1 MSINAVIMI
10 FFLSYGLY
18 AFYNN
23 FKFWL
28 IYIISIIL
36 YYITTSFIFHTHRQT
51 NISNKINH
59 TSWSNNYDP
68 QTYTT
73 IKLDITKII
82 PYLKKKSEE
91 IKVHLT
97 PTIYAVKLM
106 SIILKKYPE
115 VYGYIKFGR
124 YDTKEGVDICCLVEV
139 GDGKELANTTIANC
153 ETKNFIEI
161 TNELNT
167 SVKLLR
173 ERKNKDQ
180 NFKMKIFKYIPTY
193 FSGPFT
199 QVFSYLSSIG
209 LRIDALG
216 LKSFEFGSCVIT
228 SLGKLDIDNSY
239 APIPPLTFAPI
250 LLTLCSKYNVNKK
263 DEEGNIE
270 TKTYLRMNFT
280 SDYRF
285 FEPKTVAAL
294 MKDIHVIGEDPVKFE
309 NEAKKYEKNK
319 CDSNNDIYNEKKN
332 F

>member
-1 MSINAVIMI
+1 MTCIII
-10 FFLSYGLY
+10 Y
-18 AFYNN
+18 
-23 FKFWL
+23 
-28 IYIISIIL
+28 YIIITYKL
-36 YYITTSFIFHTHRQT
+36 YTHKQT
-51 NISNKINH
+51 NISKKINY

-97 PTIYAVKLM
+97 PTIFAVKLM

-153 ETKNFIEI
+153 ETKNFVQI
-161 TNELNT
+161 TNELT
-167 SVKLLR
+167 QSVKLLR

-180 NFKMKIFKYIPTY
+180 NFKMKVFKFIPT
-193 FSGPFT
+193 FITGPFT
-199 QVFSYLSSIG
+199 HMVSYLSSIG

-216 LKSFEFGSCVIT
+216 LKRFEFGSCVIT
-228 SLGKLDIDNSY
+228 SLGKLDIDDSY

-250 LLTLCSKYNVNKK
+250 LLTLCSKYNVNKR
-263 DEEGNIE
+263 DEDGNIVN
-270 TKTYLRMNFT
+270 KTYLRMNFT
-280 SDYRF
+280 SDFRF
-285 FEPKTVAAL
+285 FEPKIVSAL
-294 MKDIHVIGEDPVKFE
+294 VKDIHLFGEDPVKFE
-309 NEAKKYEKNK
+309 NESKKYEKA
-319 CDSNNDIYNEKKN
+319 
-332 F
+332 

>member
-1 MSINAVIMI
+1 MTCIII
-10 FFLSYGLY
+10 Y
-18 AFYNN
+18 
-23 FKFWL
+23 
-28 IYIISIIL
+28 YIIITYKL
-36 YYITTSFIFHTHRQT
+36 YTHKQT
-51 NISNKINH
+51 NISKKINY

-97 PTIYAVKLM
+97 PTIFAVKLM

-153 ETKNFIEI
+153 ETKNFVQI
-161 TNELNT
+161 TNELT
-167 SVKLLR
+167 QSVKLLR

-180 NFKMKIFKYIPTY
+180 NFKMKVFKFIPT
-193 FSGPFT
+193 FITGPFT
-199 QVFSYLSSIG
+199 HMVSYLSSIG

-216 LKSFEFGSCVIT
+216 LKRFEFGSCVIT
-228 SLGKLDIDNSY
+228 SLGKLDIDDSY

-250 LLTLCSKYNVNKK
+250 LLTLCSKYNVNKR
-263 DEEGNIE
+263 DEDGNIV

-280 SDYRF
+280 SDFRF
-285 FEPKTVAAL
+285 FEPKIVSTLV
-294 MKDIHVIGEDPVKFE
+294 KDIHLFGEDPVKFE
-309 NEAKKYEKNK
+309 NESKKYEKA
-319 CDSNNDIYNEKKN
+319 
-332 F
+332 

>member
-1 MSINAVIMI
+1 MTCIII
-10 FFLSYGLY
+10 Y
-18 AFYNN
+18 
-23 FKFWL
+23 
-28 IYIISIIL
+28 YIIITYKL
-36 YYITTSFIFHTHRQT
+36 YTHKQT
-51 NISNKINH
+51 NISKKINY

-97 PTIYAVKLM
+97 PTIFAVKLM

-153 ETKNFIEI
+153 ETKNFVQI
-161 TNELNT
+161 TNELT
-167 SVKLLR
+167 QSVKLLR

-180 NFKMKIFKYIPTY
+180 NFKMKVFKFIPT
-193 FSGPFT
+193 FITGPFT
-199 QVFSYLSSIG
+199 HMVSYLSSIG

-216 LKSFEFGSCVIT
+216 LKRFEFGSCVIT
-228 SLGKLDIDNSY
+228 SLGKLDIDDSY

-250 LLTLCSKYNVNKK
+250 LLTLCSKYNVNKR
-263 DEEGNIE
+263 DEDGNIV
-270 TKTYLRMNFT
+270 TKTFLRMNFT
-280 SDYRF
+280 SDFRF
-285 FEPKTVAAL
+285 FEPKIVSAL
-294 MKDIHVIGEDPVKFE
+294 VKDIHLFGEDPVKFE
-309 NEAKKYEKNK
+309 NESKKYEKA
-319 CDSNNDIYNEKKN
+319 
-332 F
+332 